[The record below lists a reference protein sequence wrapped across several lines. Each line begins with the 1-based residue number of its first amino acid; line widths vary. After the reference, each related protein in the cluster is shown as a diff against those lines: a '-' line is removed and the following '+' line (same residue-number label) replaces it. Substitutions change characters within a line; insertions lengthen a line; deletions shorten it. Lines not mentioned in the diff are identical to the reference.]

1 MLTEEPITQTPV
13 QAEPSLDGPVIV
25 TPGTPGAFVQ
35 LTTSAD
41 ADASVSAASSP
52 GVEGEQTIWE
62 GHYSTKN
69 FLGRFILG
77 VLIVGGWVYLGFS
90 TRNPDN
96 GNWSV
101 WVLLLGIAVLAY
113 CLNLVYTY
121 IRAYRGHHYR
131 LTTRRLFVTTGFFQ
145 RRVDQL
151 ELIRIKD
158 VYLQQSM
165 VGDWLRIGHVVVIS
179 SEQSLPKA
187 YLLGIDDPRNVM
199 DLIWNQMRLEQ
210 AEKATHV
217 KQV

>member
-1 MLTEEPITQTPV
+1 MLAEEPITQTPV
-13 QAEPSLDGPVIV
+13 QADPSLDGPVIV
-25 TPGTPGAFVQ
+25 TPGTAGAFVQ
-35 LTTSAD
+35 QTTTENDVTSGSATP
-41 ADASVSAASSP
+41 SQ

-69 FLGRFILG
+69 FIGRFILG
-77 VLIVGGWVYLGFS
+77 VLIVLGWLYLGFS
-90 TRNPDN
+90 TRNPQN

-101 WVLLLGIAVLAY
+101 WVLLLGIAVVAY
-113 CLNLVYTY
+113 LLNVAYRF
-121 IRAYRGHHYR
+121 IRAYRGHHFR

-145 RRVDQL
+145 RRIDQL
-151 ELIRIKD
+151 ELLRIKD

-165 VGDWLRIGHVVVIS
+165 IGDWLRIGHVVVIS
-179 SEQSLPKA
+179 SEPSLPKA

-210 AEKATHV
+210 AEKTAHV